1 MRGCCLDVRTNTDR
15 MWWMIGTVV
24 VGVILIAGAKL
35 AYPEVFNS
43 VIDSFK
49 STLSN
54 AFKM

>member
-1 MRGCCLDVRTNTDR
+1 MLEQNTDR

-35 AYPEVFNS
+35 AYPEMFNS

>member
-1 MRGCCLDVRTNTDR
+1 MLEQNTDR

-24 VGVILIAGAKL
+24 VGVILIAGAKY

-49 STLSN
+49 STLAN
-54 AFKM
+54 ALN

>member
-1 MRGCCLDVRTNTDR
+1 MLEQNTDR

-24 VGVILIAGAKL
+24 VGVIFLIAGAKL